1 MNGYYY
7 LVNTLKDYLKAT
19 NVINSVTIGD
29 IFKVDLNKQTIFPLS
44 HIIVN
49 NAELAENTT
58 SLNVSILFMDIVD
71 ESKAEVTDIW
81 DGNDNEQD
89 VLNTQL
95 ALASR
100 LTGALIRGGLFT
112 SLVQVISAPNAEP
125 FTDRFENKVAGWTL
139 TFDVMIPNDMTI
151 C

>member
-49 NAELAENTT
+49 NAQLAENTT

-71 ESKAEVTDIW
+71 ESKAEITDIW

-100 LTGALIRGGLFT
+100 LTSALIRGGLFT
-112 SLVQVISAPNAEP
+112 SLVQVISAPSAEP

>member
-7 LVNTLKDYLKAT
+7 VVNAIKDYLKAT
-19 NVINSVTIGD
+19 NFINTVTIGD

-49 NAELAENTT
+49 TATIEENST
-58 SLNVSILFMDIVD
+58 SLNISILFMDIVD
-71 ESKAEVTDIW
+71 ESKQLVSDVWE
-81 DGNDNEQD
+81 GNDNEQD

-95 ALASR
+95 ALAQR
-100 LTGALIRGGLFT
+100 LSADLIRG
-112 SLVQVISAPNAEP
+112 SLYSSLIQIVSAPNAEP

-139 TFDVMIPNDMTI
+139 TFDVIIPNDMTI

>member
-7 LVNTLKDYLKAT
+7 VVNAIKDYLKNT
-19 NVINSVTIGD
+19 NFINTVTIGD
-29 IFKVDLNKQTIFPLS
+29 IFKVDLNKQTIYPLS

-49 NAELAENTT
+49 NAQIAENNT
-58 SLNVSILFMDIVD
+58 SLNISILFMDIVD
-71 ESKAEVTDIW
+71 ESKQLVSDLW

-95 ALASR
+95 ALAQR
-100 LTGALIRGGLFT
+100 LSAALIRG
-112 SLVQVISAPNAEP
+112 SLYSSLIQISSAPNAEP
-125 FTDRFENKVAGWTL
+125 FIDRFENKVAGWTL
-139 TFDVMIPNDMTI
+139 TFDVIIPNDMTI

>member
-7 LVNTLKDYLKAT
+7 VVNAIKDYLKAT
-19 NVINSVTIGD
+19 NFINTVTIGD

-49 NAELAENTT
+49 TATIEENST
-58 SLNVSILFMDIVD
+58 SLNISILFMDIVD
-71 ESKAEVTDIW
+71 ESKQLVSDVWE
-81 DGNDNEQD
+81 GNDNEQD

-95 ALASR
+95 SLAQR
-100 LTGALIRGGLFT
+100 LSADLIRG
-112 SLVQVISAPNAEP
+112 SLYSSLIQIASAPNAEP

-139 TFDVMIPNDMTI
+139 TFDVIIPNDMTI

>member
-7 LVNTLKDYLKAT
+7 VVNAIKDYLKNT
-19 NVINSVTIGD
+19 NFINTVTIGD
-29 IFKVDLNKQTIFPLS
+29 IFKVDLNQQTIFPLS

-49 NAELAENTT
+49 NATIEENNT
-58 SLNVSILFMDIVD
+58 SLNISILFMDIVD
-71 ESKAEVTDIW
+71 ESKQLVTDVW

-95 ALASR
+95 ALASK
-100 LTGALIRGGLFT
+100 LTADLIRGYLY
-112 SLVQVISAPNAEP
+112 SNLIQIANAPTAEP

-139 TFDVMIPNDMTI
+139 TFDVIIPNDMTL

>member
-7 LVNTLKDYLKAT
+7 VVNTIKDYLKNT
-19 NVINSVTIGD
+19 YFINTVTIGD
-29 IFKVDLNKQTIFPLS
+29 IFGVDLNKQTIFPLS

-49 NAELAENTT
+49 NATLNENTT
-58 SLNVSILFMDIVD
+58 SLNISILFMDLVD
-71 ESKAEVTDIW
+71 ESKEEITDIW
-81 DGNDNEQD
+81 LSNDNEQD

-100 LTGALIRGGLFT
+100 LTSDLMRGTLFT
-112 SLVQVISAPNAEP
+112 SLVQVLSSPNAEP
-125 FTDRFENKVAGWTL
+125 FIDRFENKVAGWTL
-139 TFDVMIPNDMTI
+139 TFDVTIPNDMTI